1 MSVVTPNQL
10 PAGGLSNREALD
22 PSRSDGF
29 SPTPRPRF
37 LPREVLVTRDAA
49 EEPFTEEIV
58 QRMRRWDVPI
68 TYLRSNRLMGLK
80 DDDPRREYARAK
92 RTLAVVNAPNGQ
104 FKLQP
109 IPPSADYQFHLAQG
123 CPAHCQYCYL
133 AGSLSGPPI
142 TRVYANLPAIL
153 SNLRSYTD
161 ANHPRTFEA
170 SCYTDPLAI
179 EPLSGSLFKT
189 IQWFGDQSRHTNAHS
204 AGGLSLRWVTKFDAV
219 ESLLAIDHRGAT
231 QCRFSVNADEA
242 TGKLEGGTASV
253 SQRVVAARELAEAGY
268 PIGFVVAPI
277 MPTDNW
283 QTAYAELFDQI
294 ANEMPVHVPLT
305 FELITHRFT
314 PKSREVLL
322 SWYPK
327 TKLDL
332 DDTQRVTK
340 RNKFGGE
347 KYVYSSAQM
356 KSMRT
361 WFELQ
366 IRERFRTPKVLYW
379 T

>member
-1 MSVVTPNQL
+1 MTVLSDAQPPSTTSVPRGNRKRS
-10 PAGGLSNREALD
+10 AGD
-22 PSRSDGF
+22 PGT
-29 SPTPRPRF
+29 SPMRPKF
-37 LPREVLVTRDAA
+37 LPRQVLVTRDAA
-49 EEPFTEEIV
+49 TQSLTEEVV
-58 QRMRRWDVPI
+58 QRMRRWNVPV
-68 TYLRSNRLMGLK
+68 TQLKSNRLMGLK

-92 RTLAVVNAPNGQ
+92 RTLALVNAPPGQ

-133 AGSLSGPPI
+133 AGSLTGPPI
-142 TRVYANLPAIL
+142 TRIYANLPDIL
-153 SNLRSYTD
+153 ENLRNYAD
-161 ANHPRTFEA
+161 DDRPRTFEA

-179 EPLSGSLFKT
+179 EPWSGSLSKAV
-189 IQWFGDQSRHTNAHS
+189 QWFGEHARHTS
-204 AGGLSLRWVTKFDAV
+204 ADAPGGLSLRWVTKFADV
-219 ESLLAIDHRGAT
+219 ESLLPIAHRGAT

-242 TGKLEGGTASV
+242 TGKLEGGTATV
-253 SQRVVAARELAEAGY
+253 PQRLVAARRLAEAGY
-268 PIGFVVAPI
+268 PIGFVIAPI
-277 MPTDNW
+277 IPTKNW
-283 QTAYAELFDQI
+283 QTSYAELFDSI
-294 ANEMPVHVPLT
+294 AAEMSPDVSMT

-314 PKSREVLL
+314 PKSRDVLL

-332 DDTQRVTK
+332 DETRRVTK

-347 KYVYSSAQM
+347 KYVYASADM

-361 WFELQ
+361 WFECN
-366 IRERFRTPKVLYW
+366 IRDRFPSATVLYW